1 MVGRRKKLSLT
12 GYGGPKYERVK
23 SWIREQIE
31 SGAFPAGHRLP
42 SQEELPKL
50 LKVGGITVRRA
61 LSDLVQEGLLVRRRR
76 SGTFVADRTRP
87 PLIPGRRLH
96 LGLVWPED
104 VGPQYLHTT
113 FHGAITSGVLRG
125 CQIDDAPPHWLA
137 PARGQPTSVT
147 WAQPER
153 RLKITA
159 VGQAVSSRERHPPL
173 ETVAALDCDGLLS
186 VGVIEDDWLGE
197 LVGLGKPTVL
207 VDYPGDRHRD
217 RADQVFADPLPGY
230 RAAVRELARRGMKR
244 IHYVGAQHRAPADSP
259 NVSVEDWLKETERRY
274 RPEPDAILRQGAF
287 QVAMSECGL
296 PVQPEWIHFASYTPG
311 DLEALAAKLAKLPP
325 KDRPEALVC
334 HNLNQAQRLMALAAK
349 LGLALEGAGGHSGPP
364 DGPGMAIAIDGEDL
378 GAVAVELLLSRL
390 QRPLRPFMSVG
401 VTMSWGSETAPAK
414 AQSPRAAAGTD

>member
-1 MVGRRKKLSLT
+1 MSLT

-87 PLIPGRRLH
+87 PLIP
-96 LGLVWPED
+96 
-104 VGPQYLHTT
+104 
-113 FHGAITSGVLRG
+113 AITGGVLHA

-137 PARGQPTSVT
+137 PARGQPTTVT

-259 NVSVEDWLKETERRY
+259 DVSVEDWLKETERRY

-296 PVQPEWIHFASYTPG
+296 PVQPDWIHFASYTPG
-311 DLEALAAKLAKLPP
+311 NLEALAERLAKLPA

-334 HNLNQAQRLMALAAK
+334 HNLNQAQHLMALAAK
-349 LGLALEGAGGHSGPP
+349 LGLVLEGAGGHSGPS

-401 VTMSWGSETAPAK
+401 VTMSWGSETEPAMDE
-414 AQSPRAAAGTD
+414 SPRAAARNG